1 MKEFTYVRKTG
12 NQILEIAT
20 DFALLRIAV
29 FKEFP
34 YLYAGEMAYELE
46 YIQTYAQSENAFLF
60 AIYHDSKMIGAST
73 CIPMEDETEEV
84 KRPFIEAGYPI
95 SEIFYFGES
104 ILLPSYRG
112 LGFGHLF
119 FEERENYARKF
130 PSIRTVCF
138 CAVQRPE
145 NHPLKP
151 EVVFEKKDFWHKKGF
166 IERPEL
172 ECEMEWKDLNQEK
185 SDFKKLTFWT
195 KSL

>member
-1 MKEFTYVRKTG
+1 MNNFTYIRKTG
-12 NQILEIAT
+12 RQILEVAH

-34 YLYAGEMAYELE
+34 YLYAGDMEYELE

-60 AIYHDSKMIGAST
+60 AIYHNDKMVGAAT
-73 CIPMEDETEEV
+73 GIPMEEEMEDV
-84 KRPFIEAGYPI
+84 KQPFVESGYPI

-104 ILLPSYRG
+104 ILLPDYRG
-112 LGFGHLF
+112 MGFGHLF
-119 FEERENYARKF
+119 FEEREKYARNF

-151 EVVFEKKDFWHKKGF
+151 AIVFKKNDFWQKKGF
-166 IERPEL
+166 TERPEL
-172 ECEMEWKDLNQEK
+172 VCELEWKDLNQEK
-185 SDFKKLTFWT
+185 CDFKKLTFWT